1 MNRQRQQGV
10 ALVTVLLVV
19 AAVGILTA
27 SMTHELQIDIQR
39 TAALKRMAQT
49 DHYAYGL
56 EEWAMV
62 ILRED
67 HERTGLLDSNQEIW
81 AQSVPPIDLPEGRL
95 TGRMTDM
102 DGRFNLN
109 NLFAGGRQQSL
120 QQTRFKR
127 LLSLLELEES
137 IAEAVMDW
145 QDADIAPQQG
155 GAEDPAYLRRTP
167 AYRAANQMFRHISE
181 LRLVDGID
189 EERYQRLRPH
199 VAALPVADGPTAIN
213 VNTATP
219 EVLQSIH
226 PAITAVLAQRLH
238 RDGFAEYKNLSEFF
252 NQPEFSGLLW
262 QNLIGTISVD
272 SHYFLAHGII
282 EIDDRVQHY
291 FSLVEQGPATF
302 QVIERIRG
310 QYE

>member
-1 MNRQRQQGV
+1 MSRFNQSGV

-27 SMTHELQIDIQR
+27 SMTYELQIDIQR
-39 TAALKRMAQT
+39 TAALKRGVQT

-56 EEWAMV
+56 EEWARV
-62 ILRED
+62 ILKQD
-67 HERTGLLDSNQEIW
+67 HEKTGQLDSNQEVW

-95 TGRMTDM
+95 TGRMSDL

-120 QQTRFKR
+120 QVTRFKR
-127 LLSLLELEES
+127 LLTLLGLEETL
-137 IAEAVMDW
+137 AESVMDW
-145 QDADIAPQQG
+145 QDSDIAPQQG
-155 GAEDPAYLRRTP
+155 GAEDPAYLRRSP
-167 AYRAANQMFRHISE
+167 AYRAANQGFRHVSE
-181 LRLVDGID
+181 LRLVNGFD
-189 EERYQRLRPH
+189 EDRYQRIRPH
-199 VAALPVADGPTAIN
+199 VAALPIADGPTAIN

-226 PAITAVLAQRLH
+226 PAITPTLATRLH

-252 NQPEFSGLLW
+252 NQPEFTGLVW

-272 SHYFLAHGII
+272 SHYFLAHGVI

-291 FSLVEQGPATF
+291 FSLVEQGPASF